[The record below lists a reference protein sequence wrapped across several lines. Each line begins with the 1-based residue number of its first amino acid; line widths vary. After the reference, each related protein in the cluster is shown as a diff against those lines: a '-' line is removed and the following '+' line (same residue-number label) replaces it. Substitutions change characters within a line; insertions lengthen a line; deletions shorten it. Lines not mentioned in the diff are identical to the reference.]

1 MKSECYG
8 TMFPNPIDQT
18 PNETHQG
25 QVFSFVVHSLGIG
38 RSGSEMQVDEKQ
50 WDACTHCPEYRT
62 CFDLSSAR
70 FQLQAAIA

>member
-1 MKSECYG
+1 MKKECYG

-18 PNETHQG
+18 PNAVHQG
-25 QVFSFVVHSLGIG
+25 KVLSFVV
-38 RSGSEMQVDEKQ
+38 RSSGLERTGSEMLVDEKQ
-50 WDACTHCPEYRT
+50 WEECTQCPEYRT